1 LTAVIEH
8 FKALDRWV
16 AGVENVSKFF
26 EEELDLSELF
36 RPDVFFN
43 SLRQYA
49 ARESRISMDG
59 LKLVCSFGG
68 PMRGVNLNV
77 KISGFQLEC
86 CGFDGHRL
94 IENHENS
101 ASVVNLPPCY
111 VSWIEKVFL
120 VEFVFCEVPNY
131 TFDMVIRL

>member
-1 LTAVIEH
+1 MS
-8 FKALDRWV
+8 
-16 AGVENVSKFF
+16 GVESVQRFF

-59 LKLVCSFGG
+59 MKLVCSFSG

-101 ASVVNLPPCY
+101 PSVVNLPPCY
-111 VSWIEKVFL
+111 VSWIEKVF
-120 VEFVFCEVPNY
+120 FV
-131 TFDMVIRL
+131 I